1 MVSQKLTLKV
11 LEAYTRDVGRGVARI
26 DYDSMD
32 TLSASTGDVIEIK
45 GKRRTV
51 AKCLPLYP
59 SDEGKGI
66 IRIDGLGRNNSGIAI
81 GDTVSVRKIKA
92 VPAEKIVVAPLEAIP
107 PIDERYLADALESV
121 PLIKGDNVMV
131 PYFGG
136 RLTFQVIG
144 ITAAADAVLVT
155 QKTVFHIAEKGETLR
170 GVPQVTY
177 EDIGGLTDEIKK
189 VREMIELPLRH
200 PEIFEKLGIEAPKGV
215 LLYGPPGTGKT
226 LLAKAVAN
234 ESNAH
239 FISIS
244 GPEIMSKFYGES
256 EARLRE
262 IFKEAREK
270 APSIIFVDEI
280 DSIAPKR
287 EEVSGEV
294 ERRVVSQ
301 MLSLMDGLEARGK
314 VIVISATNRPNA
326 IDPALRRP
334 GRFDREIEI
343 RVPDK
348 KGRKDILS
356 IHTRNMP
363 LLLNESSAAV
373 DLDRVAS
380 VSHGYVGADLEYLCK
395 EAAMKC
401 LRRLLPELNLE
412 EEKIPPETLDKLI
425 VNDQDFVL
433 ALREVTA
440 SGMREVFIENPDVKW
455 SEVGGLKDVKRELK
469 EAVELPFKNPGLY
482 EGLGYRMPKG
492 ILLHG
497 PSGTGKTLLA
507 KAVAT
512 ESEVNFISVRGP
524 ELLSKWVGESERGI
538 REIFRRARQQSP
550 CIIFFDEIDSIAPI
564 RGAGDDTKVTERVVS
579 QLLTELDGMEN
590 LQGVAVLAATNRV
603 DIIDPAMLRPGRFD
617 KIIQVPLPDRGG
629 RRDILDINTTKLTT
643 GDDVDLD
650 KLSEVTEGMS
660 GADTASVVNAAIS
673 LVIHGEQSED
683 TDLRKRLLD
692 IKDDEAVKARLLD
705 MLNDDVVQKWL
716 IKLSDDHELPDDD
729 KLDGNMM
736 RRAVLVYLSND
747 EEIQTRLSNDSE
759 IQKRLLTI
767 SGDERMRRRLLKLL
781 HDVIV
786 DDDEISERLL
796 ALNYDTIQQN
806 MLDDEKLRRMLVT
819 RLDGVVE
826 RSSLS
831 NNPEVRAELLPKLL
845 DNTDAVKKLSE
856 DAEAQSRLRTL
867 VGNDGVRKN
876 LLSDRIIRERILRL
890 LDDALISRLLADI
903 LSGRIILDR
912 ILKLMSEDEI
922 ERSLFRILVEATIQD
937 RLPVLIGP
945 EIRSRFE
952 DDPDMRAKLVTLYND
967 KDARKRLQQRSS
979 GVATEMELSDNS
991 EGKKPLDDEVKGTIL
1006 EDLLH
1011 DMARKIL
1018 DFDDSDSLLEDMFDD
1033 ADARKSLWHL
1043 LDDIAERKCLLEK
1056 REIRRMLV
1064 DSAKIREML
1073 LKHGEVA
1080 KRLKGALITM
1090 NHFEGAVRKIR
1101 EQKDLKMHEQLVAS
1115 YYR

>member
-1 MVSQKLTLKV
+1 MSQNVLSLKV

-32 TLSASTGDVIEIK
+32 TLNASTGDVIEIK

-66 IRIDGLGRNNSGIAI
+66 IRIDGLGRNNAGIAI
-81 GDTVSVRKIKA
+81 GDTISVRKIKA
-92 VPAEKIVVAPLEAIP
+92 VAAEKVVVAPLEAIP

-144 ITAAADAVLVT
+144 VTPAADAVLVT

-200 PEIFEKLGIEAPKGV
+200 PEIFEKLGVEAPKGV

-270 APSIIFVDEI
+270 SPSIIFVDEI

-287 EEVSGEV
+287 EEVTGEV

-314 VIVISATNRPNA
+314 VIVIAATNRPNA

-343 RVPDK
+343 KVPDK
-348 KGRKDILS
+348 KGRKDILN

-363 LLLNESSAAV
+363 LVTDEKDSGYV
-373 DLDRVAS
+373 DVDRIAS

-401 LRRLLPELNLE
+401 LRRLLPELNME
-412 EEKIPPETLDKLI
+412 DEKLPPETLDKLI
-425 VNDQDFVL
+425 VNNDDFQK
-433 ALREVTA
+433 ALIEVTP
-440 SGMREVFIENPDVKW
+440 SGMREVFIENPDVHW
-455 SEVGGLKDVKRELK
+455 DEIGGLGDVKQQLQ
-469 EAVELPFKNPGLY
+469 EAVEWPMKYPTLY
-482 EGLGYRMPKG
+482 AKLGHRMPRG

-497 PSGTGKTLLA
+497 PSGVGKTLLA

-512 ESEVNFISVRGP
+512 ESEANFVSVRGP

-538 REIFRRARQQSP
+538 REIFRRARQASP
-550 CIIFFDEIDSIAPI
+550 CVIFFDEIDSIAPI
-564 RGAGDDTKVTERVVS
+564 RGAGAETAVTERVVS

-590 LQGVAVLAATNRV
+590 LHGVIVLAATNRA
-603 DIIDPAMLRPGRFD
+603 DMIDPALLRPGRFD
-617 KIIQVPLPDRGG
+617 KIIQIPLPDKDSRKQVLEITAKSIPAVTDKN
-629 RRDILDINTTKLTT
+629 DIDYVNLEKIAEMTD
-643 GDDVDLD
+643 
-650 KLSEVTEGMS
+650 GMS
-660 GADTASVVNAAIS
+660 GADVAAIANTAVS
-673 LVIHGEQSED
+673 IVIHEY
-683 TDLRKRLLD
+683 LD
-692 IKDDEAVKARLLD
+692 KHPSKEELEKSSSNARVTMKHFEEAVK
-705 MLNDDVVQKWL
+705 K
-716 IKLSDDHELPDDD
+716 
-729 KLDGNMM
+729 
-736 RRAVLVYLSND
+736 
-747 EEIQTRLSNDSE
+747 
-759 IQKRLLTI
+759 
-767 SGDERMRRRLLKLL
+767 
-781 HDVIV
+781 
-786 DDDEISERLL
+786 
-796 ALNYDTIQQN
+796 
-806 MLDDEKLRRMLVT
+806 
-819 RLDGVVE
+819 
-826 RSSLS
+826 
-831 NNPEVRAELLPKLL
+831 VR
-845 DNTDAVKKLSE
+845 T
-856 DAEAQSRLRTL
+856 
-867 VGNDGVRKN
+867 
-876 LLSDRIIRERILRL
+876 
-890 LDDALISRLLADI
+890 
-903 LSGRIILDR
+903 
-912 ILKLMSEDEI
+912 
-922 ERSLFRILVEATIQD
+922 
-937 RLPVLIGP
+937 
-945 EIRSRFE
+945 
-952 DDPDMRAKLVTLYND
+952 
-967 KDARKRLQQRSS
+967 
-979 GVATEMELSDNS
+979 
-991 EGKKPLDDEVKGTIL
+991 
-1006 EDLLH
+1006 
-1011 DMARKIL
+1011 
-1018 DFDDSDSLLEDMFDD
+1018 
-1033 ADARKSLWHL
+1033 
-1043 LDDIAERKCLLEK
+1043 
-1056 REIRRMLV
+1056 
-1064 DSAKIREML
+1064 
-1073 LKHGEVA
+1073 
-1080 KRLKGALITM
+1080 
-1090 NHFEGAVRKIR
+1090 
-1101 EQKDLKMHEQLVAS
+1101 QKDLKIGQKIAVP

>member
-1 MVSQKLTLKV
+1 MSQNALSLKV

-32 TLSASTGDVIEIK
+32 TLNASTGDVIEIK

-81 GDTVSVRKIKA
+81 GDTISVRKIKA
-92 VPAEKIVVAPLEAIP
+92 IAAEKVVVAPLEAIP

-144 ITAAADAVLVT
+144 VTPAADAVLVT

-287 EEVSGEV
+287 EEVTGEV

-343 RVPDK
+343 KVPDK
-348 KGRKDILS
+348 KGRKDILA
-356 IHTRNMP
+356 IHSRNMP
-363 LLLNESSAAV
+363 LSDDVNIDKIS
-373 DLDRVAS
+373 S

-401 LRRLLPELNLE
+401 LRRLLPILNLE

-425 VNDQDFVL
+425 VNHEDFQK
-433 ALREVTA
+433 ALIEVTP

-455 SEVGGLKDVKRELK
+455 EEVGGLEDVKRELQ
-469 EAVELPFKNPGLY
+469 EAVEWPMKYPGLY
-482 EGLGYRMPKG
+482 DKLGHSMPRG

-512 ESEVNFISVRGP
+512 QSEANFVSVRGP

-538 REIFRRARQQSP
+538 REIFKRARQSSP
-550 CIIFFDEIDSIAPI
+550 CVVFFDEIDSIAPI
-564 RGAGDDTKVTERVVS
+564 RGAGGETAVTERVVS

-590 LQGVAVLAATNRV
+590 MHGVVVLAATNRA
-603 DIIDPAMLRPGRFD
+603 DMIDPALLRPGRFD
-617 KIIQVPLPDRGG
+617 KIIQIPLPDKESRKS
-629 RRDILDINTTKLTT
+629 ILKINAEKIPTVQ
-643 GDDVDLD
+643 DENDSQRVDFD
-650 KLSEVTEGMS
+650 KLGELTDGLS
-660 GADTASVVNAAIS
+660 GADTASIANTAVS
-673 LVIHGEQSED
+673 LVIHEFLDSHPDVKDVEQKSIEAKV
-683 TDLRKRLLD
+683 TMKHFE
-692 IKDDEAVKARLLD
+692 EAVKK
-705 MLNDDVVQKWL
+705 V
-716 IKLSDDHELPDDD
+716 
-729 KLDGNMM
+729 
-736 RRAVLVYLSND
+736 
-747 EEIQTRLSNDSE
+747 
-759 IQKRLLTI
+759 
-767 SGDERMRRRLLKLL
+767 
-781 HDVIV
+781 
-786 DDDEISERLL
+786 
-796 ALNYDTIQQN
+796 
-806 MLDDEKLRRMLVT
+806 
-819 RLDGVVE
+819 
-826 RSSLS
+826 
-831 NNPEVRAELLPKLL
+831 
-845 DNTDAVKKLSE
+845 
-856 DAEAQSRLRTL
+856 
-867 VGNDGVRKN
+867 
-876 LLSDRIIRERILRL
+876 
-890 LDDALISRLLADI
+890 
-903 LSGRIILDR
+903 
-912 ILKLMSEDEI
+912 
-922 ERSLFRILVEATIQD
+922 
-937 RLPVLIGP
+937 
-945 EIRSRFE
+945 
-952 DDPDMRAKLVTLYND
+952 
-967 KDARKRLQQRSS
+967 
-979 GVATEMELSDNS
+979 
-991 EGKKPLDDEVKGTIL
+991 
-1006 EDLLH
+1006 
-1011 DMARKIL
+1011 
-1018 DFDDSDSLLEDMFDD
+1018 
-1033 ADARKSLWHL
+1033 
-1043 LDDIAERKCLLEK
+1043 
-1056 REIRRMLV
+1056 
-1064 DSAKIREML
+1064 
-1073 LKHGEVA
+1073 
-1080 KRLKGALITM
+1080 
-1090 NHFEGAVRKIR
+1090 R
-1101 EQKDLKMHEQLVAS
+1101 EQKDLKMGEKLVAS